1 MLDLELYKEQL
12 QNLKEYADKNLYLPL
27 SKIYE
32 TFSETD
38 EELLDDVIAYF
49 ENLGIEI
56 TKPGA
61 ELSENDLIIDEE
73 NDFDDFLEDS
83 EIDEEFIDLAKAI
96 ESEIKVEDFEDIIA
110 NNQRIDDPVK
120 LYMREIGQYEL
131 LTVTQESELARAVQ
145 EGIMCTEKINNYA
158 KQGKTISE
166 KDMEVLNRKIE
177 QGEQARALLIESNL
191 RLVIFVAKKF
201 MGRGLQLLDLIQ
213 EGSMGLMKAVS
224 KFDPTRGFKFATYA
238 TWWIRQAIN
247 RAIADQARTIRVP
260 VHMHETINRLVRATR
275 KLTQEKHR
283 EPTPE
288 EIAEEMK
295 ISVEKVI
302 HIQQI
307 AIEPKSFDDNIGDED
322 DSSFGDFIADSKG
335 QNPFEYTQSQIYK
348 EEINAVLQTLTP
360 REERVIRLRYGLDDN
375 HPRTLEEV
383 GREFGVTRE
392 RIRQIESKAIRRL
405 RHPSRLKRLQ
415 QCRVK

>member
-1 MLDLELYKEQL
+1 MLDLETYKEQIEI
-12 QNLKEYADKNLYLPL
+12 LKEFIDKNSYLPL
-27 SKIYE
+27 SKIYDLFPNE
-32 TFSETD
+32 D

-49 ENLGIEI
+49 ENMGVEI
-56 TKPGA
+56 TKTESSISED
-61 ELSENDLIIDEE
+61 ELLIEEE

-96 ESEIKVEDFEDIIA
+96 ESEIKVEDFEDIISS
-110 NNQRIDDPVK
+110 NTRIDDPVK

-145 EGIMCTEKINNYA
+145 EGIMCKEKIDSYT
-158 KQGKTISE
+158 KHGKNISE
-166 KDMEVLNRKIE
+166 KELDMLNKKIE
-177 QGEQARALLIESNL
+177 QGEQARTLLIESNL
-191 RLVIFVAKKF
+191 RLVIFVAKKYI
-201 MGRGLQLLDLIQ
+201 GRGLQLLDLIQ
-213 EGSMGLMKAVS
+213 EGSMGLMRAVS

-275 KLTQEKHR
+275 KLTQELHR

-288 EIAEEMK
+288 EIANEMK

-322 DSSFGDFIADSKG
+322 DSSFGDFIADTKG
-335 QNPFEYTQSQIYK
+335 QNPYEYTQNQLFK

-360 REERVIRLRYGLDDN
+360 REEKVIRLRYGLDDGR
-375 HPRTLEEV
+375 PRTLEEV
-383 GREFGVTRE
+383 GKEFEITRE
-392 RIRQIESKAIRRL
+392 RIRQIEAKALRRL
-405 RHPSRLKRLQ
+405 RHPSRLKRLEQ
-415 QCRVK
+415 FRV